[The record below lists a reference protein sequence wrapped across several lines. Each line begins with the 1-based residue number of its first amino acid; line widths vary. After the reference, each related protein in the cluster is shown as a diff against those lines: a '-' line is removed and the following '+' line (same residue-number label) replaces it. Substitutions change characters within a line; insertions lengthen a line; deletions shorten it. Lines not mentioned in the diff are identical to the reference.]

1 MFPVYFRSTS
11 APDETNFSL
20 FQFRLY
26 ELSILNRFRLTSGP
40 FPVQFKVHLVC
51 WKFQYMNMVKIEN
64 FVSRCTIIW
73 STWWCRKS
81 FDWCRCLKLENFF
94 VKNHNAIPLC
104 YQMSSRNAIFLCY
117 KVGPKPIILLLWRM
131 HSRRI
136 VRKYRASRNQAKQH
150 HVFLLWI
157 CLLYSMEFQCHII
170 RLS

>member
-1 MFPVYFRSTS
+1 MKKPQINHFPVNFRSTS

-81 FDWCRCLKLENFF
+81 FDWCRCLKLENF
-94 VKNHNAIPLC
+94 
-104 YQMSSRNAIFLCY
+104 
-117 KVGPKPIILLLWRM
+117 LWKTITLFPYVTKWALVMLFSYVTKWGR
-131 HSRRI
+131 S
-136 VRKYRASRNQAKQH
+136 
-150 HVFLLWI
+150 
-157 CLLYSMEFQCHII
+157 LLYYSALI
-170 RLS
+170 LKG